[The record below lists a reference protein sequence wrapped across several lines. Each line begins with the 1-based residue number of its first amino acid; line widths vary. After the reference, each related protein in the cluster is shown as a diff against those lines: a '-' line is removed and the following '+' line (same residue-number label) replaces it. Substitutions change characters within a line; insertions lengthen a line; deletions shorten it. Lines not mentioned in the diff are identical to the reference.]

1 MVSAYERNSGRGP
14 TDEQLSLLKEREI
27 HEVLDFDITAFAVST
42 DCFER
47 RKCEYY
53 LKNRNKLFFQ
63 VYFNERVEENGKE
76 GREEQFIT
84 GRIGGVTVIR

>member
-14 TDEQLSLLKEREI
+14 TDEQLSCSLLKEREI
-27 HEVLDFDITAFAVST
+27 HEVLDFDITAFAASRDENVNIT
-42 DCFER
+42 W
-47 RKCEYY
+47 
-53 LKNRNKLFFQ
+53 KNRNKLFFQ